1 MKKSIDDLKETIKS
15 DKKELKDKVFDILSS
30 TLYVWDDV
38 QRDTLLIAS
47 FSMGLLHQVENDY
60 TDLKRRVELETN
72 EIRDKQQVG

>member
-15 DKKELKDKVFDILSS
+15 DKKELKDKVFNMIS
-30 TLYVWDDV
+30 TLY
-38 QRDTLLIAS
+38 IY
-47 FSMGLLHQVENDY
+47 MGRGPKGHSVNCQLLHQVENDY